1 MKGRHHEHDRSRPR
15 DRGRD
20 RAGVRRGIR
29 RVYAY
34 WTEPEAL
41 ARWFAPGDYTT
52 VAAEVDARPGGAWRL
67 DFRSG
72 DGRHEYTEHGAFLE
86 LDPPRRLQLTLTQVD
101 GGKANPETVVTVEF
115 DDVGT
120 ADAPRTR
127 MTFRQTG
134 YDDVVRRDQNAEGWR
149 GCFAKLEG
157 ALGSQRFGMSDFKSI
172 DKR

>member
-1 MKGRHHEHDRSRPR
+1 MSTTEA
-15 DRGRD
+15 DRGIAVEIEQEFAAASD
-20 RAGVRRGIR
+20 
-29 RVYAY
+29 RVYAF

-52 VAAEVDARPGGAWRL
+52 VAADVDARPGGAWRL

-86 LDPPRRLQLTLTQVD
+86 LDPPRRLQLTLTQVH
-101 GGKANPETVVTVEF
+101 GGRANPETVVTVEF

-120 ADAPRTR
+120 TDAPRTR

-134 YDDVVRRDQNAEGWR
+134 YDDVARRDQNAEGWR

-157 ALGSQRFGMSDFKSI
+157 ALGSSDSAWRSRSI
-172 DKR
+172 DNR